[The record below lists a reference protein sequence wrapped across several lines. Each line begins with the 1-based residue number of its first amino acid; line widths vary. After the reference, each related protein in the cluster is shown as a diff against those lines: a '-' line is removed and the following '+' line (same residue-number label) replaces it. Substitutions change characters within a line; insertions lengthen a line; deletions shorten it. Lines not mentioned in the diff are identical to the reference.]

1 MNHLKNVFR
10 SLMRQKFSS
19 FINIL
24 GLALGMGS
32 FIIITIFVYTE
43 MKYDRFH
50 EKGDRIYR
58 IVGNIFNPNSF
69 SAALPLPF
77 YPHLKEEVPELEEVV
92 RVRGAFM
99 PPELSTDSIS
109 ISQSGVLFV
118 DPEFLSVFSYGLLA
132 GDLNAFGEDPN
143 SILITSEVAER
154 LFGSENPIGRTVRYY
169 NAFNLVV
176 RGVLEDVPEYS
187 HLQFS
192 ALIPFEFQRSINTFP
207 FVTWGNYST
216 TFYAQVSEGTDIPL
230 LEEKIFSLFAGL
242 RNIDFSDGQS
252 RFILQPLRSI
262 YLGSGN
268 ISSATVPVL
277 SGNQSAVYIFSV
289 SAVLILLL
297 ACLNYVNLTSAK
309 STMRAREVG
318 VRKVLGAGVGSLV
331 RKFLVESF
339 FVSLF
344 AMVIG
349 IALVE
354 ISLPYFANFSG
365 KDIGFFNIPIS
376 MRIAYLAGL
385 LLLVTLLSGLYPAFI
400 LSRFKPVT
408 VLKGSSALISRQL
421 QGRSG
426 PNFRMRQLMIIAQF
440 AISTGLIIASL
451 IMYGQTHHALKHSG
465 FERESLMVVK
475 NRAGGAMTQR
485 YYAIRNEL
493 EKYPYIK
500 QVSAGSHVP
509 TQSLGLI
516 SDLRQPHQAIE
527 ERELVYIAYVDFGYF
542 ETLGINISCG
552 RSFEQLNATDSSE
565 VVILNRTAAKN
576 LQIKEADG
584 TLLTGF
590 GEEQNRRVIG
600 IIEDVHF
607 RSVIEKVNPKAFIVR
622 HTGGYQAPASNKI
635 LIRYESGYLGE
646 VFNAVEMAWQ
656 NHAPEGN
663 ALDYFFMDNQYENL
677 YRSEL
682 QMGKVALIFTIL
694 AILIAAMG
702 LLGTTVYVMEARKKE
717 MGVRKV
723 LGATTARLS
732 AMITKE
738 FTILIVLANVVAWP
752 LTFYFMSRWL
762 GQFAYRMEVSIWIFL
777 LAGLTGLLLAL
788 IIINSLV
795 YRQAIRNP
803 VESLK
808 YE

>member
-1 MNHLKNVFR
+1 MSHLKNVFR

-19 FINIL
+19 LINII

-32 FIIITIFVYTE
+32 FMIITIFVYTE
-43 MKYDRFH
+43 MKFDRFH

-58 IVGNIFNPNSF
+58 IVGNTFNPSSF
-69 SAALPLPF
+69 SATLPLPF
-77 YPHLKEEVPELEEVV
+77 YPHLKEEVPELEEVI

-99 PPELSTDSIS
+99 PPELATDSIS

-118 DPEFLSVFSYGLLA
+118 DPEFMTVFSFGLLA

-143 SILITSEVAER
+143 SILITAEVAER
-154 LFGSENPIGRTVRYY
+154 LFGNENPIGKTVRYY

-192 ALIPFEFQRSINTFP
+192 ALIPFEFQRSLNTFP

-216 TFYAQVSEGTDIPL
+216 TFYAQVREGSDIPL
-230 LEEKIFSLFAGL
+230 LEEKLLSLYAGL
-242 RNIDFSDGQS
+242 RNRDFSDGQS

-262 YLGSGN
+262 YLASDD

-339 FVSLF
+339 YVSLF
-344 AMVIG
+344 ALVIG

-354 ISLPYFANFSG
+354 IALPYFANFSG

-400 LSRFKPVT
+400 LSRLKTVT

-426 PNFRMRQLMIIAQF
+426 PNFRMRQVMIIAQF

-465 FERESLMVVK
+465 FERESLLVVK

-485 YYAIRNEL
+485 YNAIRNEL
-493 EKYPYIK
+493 EKYPYIT
-500 QVSAGSHVP
+500 QVSGGSHVP
-509 TQSLGLI
+509 TQSLGLM
-516 SDLRQPHQAIE
+516 SGLRQPHQDTE
-527 ERELVYIAYVDFGYF
+527 DCKLVYIAYVDFGYF
-542 ETLGINISCG
+542 EALGVNISCG
-552 RSFEQLNATDSSE
+552 RSFDLLNATDSSE
-565 VVILNRTAAKN
+565 VVILNRTAAN
-576 LQIKEADG
+576 DLEIREADG
-584 TLLTGF
+584 ILLTGF
-590 GEEQNRRVIG
+590 GDEYNRRVIG
-600 IIEDVHF
+600 IVEDVHF
-607 RSVIEKVNPKAFIVR
+607 RSVLKKVNPKAFLIR
-622 HTGGYQAPASNKI
+622 HTAGYQPPASNQI
-635 LIRYESGYLGE
+635 LIRYETGYLAD
-646 VFNAVEMAWQ
+646 VSNAVDIAWQ
-656 NHAPEGN
+656 NHAPEGET
-663 ALDYFFMDNQYENL
+663 LEYFFMNTQYENL

-682 QMGKVALIFTIL
+682 QTGKVALIFTIL

-717 MGVRKV
+717 MGIRKV

-738 FTILIVLANVVAWP
+738 FTILIVLANVIAWP

-762 GQFAYRMEVSIWIFL
+762 DQFAYRLEVSIWIFL
-777 LAGLTGLLLAL
+777 LAGMTGLLLAL
-788 IIINSLV
+788 LIVNSLV